1 MIEHGDCE
9 NSRSRRPTSLLTNDR
24 IAVLGLL
31 AVVVMVFFRTIFN
44 AKPISKLC
52 RLANWDSVFQQY
64 SNNSVGSC
72 DPSLVQLL
80 LPNYFFVAKL
90 WHQFSLPLWNQYSG
104 CGMPLIGDIQACV
117 FAPLHFPLALFPG
130 ARSYNLVLVGEVGL
144 CLLGSYALARL
155 LTLERLPAIFAA
167 LAYSFCPFV
176 LYYLELLSGTSQ
188 ALLPA
193 LMASYVYA
201 ARFSGRLSV
210 LAATLMTATFVL
222 SGHPESSLYG
232 VVFACLLYFAVGYST
247 LVKTFSSK
255 NLAKTLWCNLLCIGL
270 LSLGLTAPV
279 LLPFIEFLS
288 CGESYKY
295 GDGAAAYAPWPGL
308 VLNLIQPCYGPSSS
322 FLGPISWVLLPIS
335 VLAAKRQRLVSFTL
349 AITAFVALALIGR
362 LGLLDQILSVRPL
375 SYLITVY
382 LIPLFLLL
390 ISVLAGIGLQ
400 VLTQLQGTNR
410 TARGRTLL
418 RILSGATLAAVL
430 VPIFIFF
437 SGISLKPFD
446 FDQTVPSMH
455 FEFHSVVLNIVLV
468 LVFFASVLLLNRGGS
483 QKIVVWSALL
493 LNLTS
498 SLIIA
503 RTALPIQPH
512 FDFPKTQLTD
522 FFASHPGRVLS
533 VTEHVLKPNAN
544 IVYGIPSLRVHNP
557 LLPARFTDFVVLC
570 GARLDDFRNQSYVLA
585 DGTASV
591 TQFIDLASVKY
602 LVSQF
607 KPLPARYRPIYT
619 TSEGIGVYENVQSLP
634 EAYLVSSCRLAP
646 SKDAASALLKAV
658 SFDPSRD
665 VILEAG
671 EEKDLASLDESSL
684 PHGQSPIEAVSL
696 ERQGANRVSIRYSCR
711 EQSCL
716 VLTDTFYPGWK
727 ATIDGK
733 QADILRANLLFRAIL
748 VPAGEHVVVFEYD
761 PQSFRLGVIF
771 AMLSLLSIVLGL
783 IMPMILKAKT
793 ISKA

>member
-9 NSRSRRPTSLLTNDR
+9 ISRSRSPKSLLTSDR

-31 AVVVMVFFRTIFN
+31 AVVVLVFFRTIFN

-104 CGMPLIGDIQACV
+104 CGMPLIGDIQASV
-117 FAPLHFPLALFPG
+117 FAPLHLPLALFPG
-130 ARSYNLVLVGEVGL
+130 ARTYNLVLVGEVGL

-155 LTLERLPAIFAA
+155 LTLERLPAIFSA
-167 LAYSFCPFV
+167 LAYSFCPFI

-193 LMASYVYA
+193 LLASYVYA
-201 ARFSGRLSV
+201 ARFSGRLSII
-210 LAATLMTATFVL
+210 AATLMTSTFVL

-247 LVKTFSSK
+247 LVKTVSSK
-255 NLAKTLWCNLLCIGL
+255 NLTKTLWCNLLYIGL

-295 GDGAAAYAPWPGL
+295 GDGAAAYAPWPGI

-322 FLGPISWVLLPIS
+322 FLGPITWVLLPIS
-335 VLAAKRQRLVSFTL
+335 VFAAKRHRLVAFTL
-349 AITAFVALALIGR
+349 AITAFIALTLIGR
-362 LGLLDQILSVRPL
+362 LGPLDHILSVRPL

-390 ISVLAGIGLQ
+390 VSVLAGIGLQ
-400 VLTQLQGTNR
+400 VLTQLQGTNQK
-410 TARGRTLL
+410 ARGRKVL
-418 RILSGATLAAVL
+418 RVLAGATVVAVL
-430 VPIFIFF
+430 LPLFIFYA
-437 SGISLKPFD
+437 GVSLKPFD

-455 FEFHSVVLNIVLV
+455 FEAHSMILNIVSL
-468 LVFFASVLLLNRGGS
+468 LVFFASVLLSNRGGT
-483 QKIVVWSALL
+483 QKLVVWSALL

-498 SLIIA
+498 SLIIT

-557 LLPARFTDFVVLC
+557 MLPARFADFAVLC
-570 GARLDDFRNQSYVLA
+570 GARLDEFRNQSYIQT
-585 DGTASV
+585 DGTVSV
-591 TQFIDLASVKY
+591 TNFVDLASVKY

-607 KPLPARYRPIYT
+607 KPLPARYRSLCT
-619 TSEGIGVYENVQSLP
+619 TSEGISVYENAHSLP
-634 EAYLVSSCRLAP
+634 EAYLVSSCRWAS
-646 SKDAASALLKAV
+646 SKDAASALLKAD
-658 SFDPSRD
+658 SFDPVRE
-665 VILEAG
+665 VILEAA
-671 EEKDLASLDESSL
+671 EEKDCTSIDEASL
-684 PHGQSPIEAVSL
+684 PHGQSPIKALSL
-696 ERQGANRVSIRYSCR
+696 KRQGANRVLITYSCR
-711 EQSCL
+711 EKSCL

-748 VPAGEHVVVFEYD
+748 VPAGEHVVVFEYE